1 MAKTKNSFDKLLE
14 RLTKGLQEL
23 CDQLIEV
30 VKIENGEITVP
41 TTNVKSWKKDGNI
54 LTHIT
59 NGNGEV
65 SVATVLELEKT
76 RNYIASQLGN
86 VKFVPYT
93 YKLTGEIVKL
103 TGKTEHK
110 GLAIEL

>member
-1 MAKTKNSFDKLLE
+1 MAKKKNTFDKLLE
-14 RLTKGLQEL
+14 RLTNGLQDL

-59 NGNGEV
+59 NV
-65 SVATVLELEKT
+65 
-76 RNYIASQLGN
+76 SQLGN

-103 TGKTEHK
+103 TGKKEHK

>member
-65 SVATVLELEKT
+65 SVATVLELEK
-76 RNYIASQLGN
+76 N
-86 VKFVPYT
+86 K
-93 YKLTGEIVKL
+93 KLHCKPTW
-103 TGKTEHK
+103 
-110 GLAIEL
+110 

>member
-1 MAKTKNSFDKLLE
+1 MAKKKNAFDKLLE
-14 RLTKGLQEL
+14 QATIRLQGL

-65 SVATVLELEKT
+65 SVATLLELEKT

-93 YKLTGEIVKL
+93 YKLTGEVVKL

>member
-1 MAKTKNSFDKLLE
+1 MAKKKNAFDKLLE
-14 RLTKGLQEL
+14 QATIRLQGL

-30 VKIENGEITVP
+30 VRIENGEITVP

-59 NGNGEV
+59 NEKGEV
-65 SVATVLELEKT
+65 SVATLLELEKT
-76 RNYIASQLGN
+76 RNYIVNQLGN

-93 YKLTGEIVKL
+93 YKLKGEVVKL
-103 TGKTEHK
+103 TGKKEHK